1 MAHTP
6 RRTHPPDG
14 SFSHRWCYR
23 FITRFVTSN
32 CWIAFASLPLYSNG
46 MTEAQDQAHFT
57 MWCMLAS
64 PLIAGN
70 DLTNMSA
77 STQRILTNK
86 YAIAVNQDARGQ
98 QARLVSSDASTQAW
112 VKDLAS
118 PAGAIA
124 VALIN
129 RGVDPAKVTLNLSD
143 FEATAYDGFD
153 VWAAQSIGAVSGSI
167 SANLQGTSAAFYTL
181 TPKAY
186 VE

>member
-1 MAHTP
+1 
-6 RRTHPPDG
+6 
-14 SFSHRWCYR
+14 
-23 FITRFVTSN
+23 
-32 CWIAFASLPLYSNG
+32 

-86 YAIAVNQDARGQ
+86 YAIAVNQDPRGQ
-98 QARLVSSDASTQAW
+98 QARLVSSESSDTSTQAW

-124 VALIN
+124 VALLN